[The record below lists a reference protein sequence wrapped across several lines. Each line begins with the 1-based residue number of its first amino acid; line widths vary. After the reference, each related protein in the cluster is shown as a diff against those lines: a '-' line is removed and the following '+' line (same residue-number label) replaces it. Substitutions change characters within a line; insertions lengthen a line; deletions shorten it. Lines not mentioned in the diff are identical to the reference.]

1 MGKLKTLD
9 VDFPSVVR
17 ELLSVKIKEEDLLNP
32 VFEYIITDSEK
43 KICRKGKFNGF
54 EVQLRVAHLNNGK
67 YFFTLNIN
75 EEESFVYSFEKK
87 PRHGSDMLEFMA
99 S

>member
-17 ELLSVKIKEEDLLNP
+17 ELLSVRIKDEDFSNP
-32 VFEYIITDSEK
+32 VFEYTITDSEK
-43 KICRKGKFNGF
+43 RLCRKGKFSGF

-67 YFFTLNIN
+67 YFFTLNILDG
-75 EEESFVYSFEKK
+75 ETLVYTFEKK